1 MKKQGLCKTGH
12 FLKGRGKYMNRI
24 GKMGI
29 RFQEKILFKK
39 KLDYQET
46 YFIRKKNINYSS
58 IQREIISRKEFL
70 I

>member
-1 MKKQGLCKTGH
+1 
-12 FLKGRGKYMNRI
+12 MNRI

-46 YFIRKKNINYSS
+46 YFIRKKI
-58 IQREIISRKEFL
+58 
-70 I
+70 